1 MLTPTANSA
10 HWLVTESEVMQMSR
24 EFYDALTKYKS
35 AMAQAR
41 VMLSQRLITAEEYA
55 IIDTN
60 MCERY
65 CVDLDSLY
73 RDNDLIITDIY
84 GNISLNK
91 EVI

>member
-1 MLTPTANSA
+1 MPTPTANSA
-10 HWLVTESEVMQMSR
+10 LWLVTEIEVKQMPL

-41 VMLSQRLITAEEYA
+41 IMLSKGLITAEEYA

-60 MCERY
+60 MCKRY
-65 CVDLDSLY
+65 GVDLDSLY

-84 GNISLNK
+84 GNISPNK
-91 EVI
+91 GVI

>member
-1 MLTPTANSA
+1 MPL
-10 HWLVTESEVMQMSR
+10 

-41 VMLSQRLITAEEYA
+41 IMLSKGLITAEEYA